1 MISEAAHRIAHMT
14 KRTRYQDA
22 ATSELVALFETI
34 TTEQCDASWCWQAS
48 RYNRLFG
55 QMVAICDELKSRAG
69 DQRLAL
75 LPLLQSE
82 NVQVRLMAAI
92 QLLALAPDQA
102 RSALESVVA
111 SGYMPQVADARG
123 MLRALD
129 EGTYVS
135 Q

>member
-1 MISEAAHRIAHMT
+1 MA
-14 KRTRYQDA
+14 KRVRYQDVV
-22 ATSELVALFETI
+22 TSELVALFESI
-34 TTEQCDASWCWQAS
+34 TTQQCDASWCWQAS

-75 LPLLQSE
+75 LPLLKAP
-82 NVQVRLMAAI
+82 NVQVRMMVAI
-92 QLLALAPDQA
+92 QLLALAPEKA

-129 EGTYVS
+129 EGTYVP

>member
-1 MISEAAHRIAHMT
+1 MT
-14 KRTRYQDA
+14 KRTRYQEV
-22 ATSELVALFETI
+22 ATPELVALFESI

-55 QMVAICDELKSRAG
+55 QMVAICDELKSRDD

-75 LPLLQSE
+75 LPLLQSQ

-92 QLLALAPDQA
+92 QLLALAPQQA
-102 RSALESVVA
+102 RDALESVIV
-111 SGYMPQVADARG
+111 SGYTPQDVQARS

-129 EGTYVS
+129 EGTYVP

>member
-1 MISEAAHRIAHMT
+1 LND
-14 KRTRYQDA
+14 KGRYQHVE
-22 ATSELVALFETI
+22 TSELVALFETI
-34 TTEQCDASWCWQAS
+34 TTQQCDASWCWQAS

-75 LPLLQSE
+75 LPMLQSQ

-92 QLLALAPDQA
+92 QLLALAPQQA
-102 RSALESVVA
+102 RDALASVIA
-111 SGYMPQVADARG
+111 SGYMPQVADARS

-129 EGTYVS
+129 EGTYVP

>member
-1 MISEAAHRIAHMT
+1 MNYKARHEH
-14 KRTRYQDA
+14 KE
-22 ATSELVALFETI
+22 TSELVALFETI

-55 QMVAICDELKSRAG
+55 QMVAICDELKSRDD

-75 LPLLQSE
+75 LPLLQSQ

-92 QLLALAPDQA
+92 QLLALAPQQA
-102 RSALESVVA
+102 RDALEGVIA
-111 SGYMPQVADARG
+111 SGYMPQVAEARS

-129 EGTYVS
+129 EGTYVP